1 MKFYMII
8 KIKKIEMFDHIRN
21 SISTENKS
29 ESKDKKCLSK
39 AKDNAL
45 YKCRIT
51 AVVVVLD
58 HCC

>member
-1 MKFYMII
+1 MII

-45 YKCRIT
+45 YKSRIK